1 MVRPVASPPCPAP
14 RPSQSKYLWRRNAN
28 WKSPGVIGNRTV
40 IPSKAAWLAIGLS
53 CGAKR
58 GIWVLACASSNLCG
72 RQKPDPSPRLKVT
85 SSADIIVNL
94 TEIEA
99 RVLGSLIEKDI
110 TTPDYYPL
118 SLNALVNAC
127 NQKNNRDPVMNLDEE
142 TVRQALGTL
151 QEKRVAGPASGAD
164 SRVTKFEHRLQEVF
178 NFDRREIAVVCVLLL
193 RGPQTP
199 GELRSRTDRMY
210 HFEGLDDVVSTLDRL
225 AQREPPLARVLPR
238 QPGTKESRYTHLFS
252 GEPAMPEG
260 SDVARAPSP
269 AHASANSTA
278 DRLTI
283 LEEEVSRLRSELSE
297 VQQQL
302 ATFRKQF
309 E

>member
-1 MVRPVASPPCPAP
+1 M
-14 RPSQSKYLWRRNAN
+14 NAD
-28 WKSPGVIGNRTV
+28 NRM
-40 IPSKAAWLAIGLS
+40 PLL
-53 CGAKR
+53 
-58 GIWVLACASSNLCG
+58 
-72 RQKPDPSPRLKVT
+72 
-85 SSADIIVNL
+85 L

-99 RVLGSLIEKDI
+99 RVLGALVEKDI

-127 NQKNNRDPVMNLDEE
+127 NQKNNRDPVMALDEE
-142 TVRQALGTL
+142 SVRSALSTL
-151 QEKRVAGPASGAD
+151 QEKRLAGPASGAD

-178 NFDRREIAVVCVLLL
+178 NFDRRETAVLCILLL

-210 HFEGLDDVVSTLDRL
+210 HFEALEDVISTLDRL
-225 AQREPPLARVLPR
+225 AQREPPLARILPR

-252 GEPAMPEG
+252 GEPAAADLERMVPRETASSNST
-260 SDVARAPSP
+260 SDRIAALEEVVAR
-269 AHASANSTA
+269 
-278 DRLTI
+278 
-283 LEEEVSRLRSELSE
+283 LRGELSE

-302 ATFRKQF
+302 ASFRKQF

>member
-1 MVRPVASPPCPAP
+1 M
-14 RPSQSKYLWRRNAN
+14 L
-28 WKSPGVIGNRTV
+28 
-40 IPSKAAWLAIGLS
+40 
-53 CGAKR
+53 
-58 GIWVLACASSNLCG
+58 
-72 RQKPDPSPRLKVT
+72 
-85 SSADIIVNL
+85 NL

-151 QEKRVAGPASGAD
+151 QEKRLAGPASGAD

-199 GELRSRTDRMY
+199 GELRSRTDRLY
-210 HFEGLDDVVSTLDRL
+210 HFEALDDVVSTLDRL
-225 AQREPPLARVLPR
+225 AQRETPLARVLPR
-238 QPGTKESRYTHLFS
+238 QPGTKESRYMHLFS
-252 GEPAMPEG
+252 GEPAIADG
-260 SDVARAPSP
+260 TDVARAPSP
-269 AHASANSTA
+269 ASAGSSPAA
-278 DRLTI
+278 DRLNS
-283 LEEEVSRLRSELSE
+283 LEEEVARLRQELSE

-302 ATFRKQF
+302 AAFRKQF